1 MRAWIT
7 PAIVLLACFSLQA
20 QSPRLKKA
28 DQYFQ
33 EGNYQACI
41 PLYHEVLQRQEAD
54 YVKVNLAEAYYRMGD
69 YHSAA
74 NWFALV
80 MPLEDCQPEHQLR
93 YGLSLLRTGRCEA
106 ASRWFGIYLEQR
118 PFDSRKPEL
127 LDACAYYEQLRA
139 GESAQV
145 EIQNLPFNSPYNDFC
160 PAYKKEK
167 LVFTSDRFKGKG
179 QYFARLYEVSQ
190 TAADSLAFGSPVLQV
205 VGNGDVYH
213 EGPAV
218 FSAEGNEVFFTRTR
232 TGSDV
237 RSDHEISTGRLLPQG
252 SWSAIHALPFCSDAY
267 SVAFPALSPDGSRL
281 FFASD
286 MPGGYGGVDLYLSVR
301 INGVWTT
308 PTNLGPAINT
318 PGDELFPFVAPGHTL
333 YFASDGLVG
342 LGMLDLFKTREG
354 ADGLWARPQNLG
366 SPINSEADD
375 FGFLL
380 APGGQEGYF
389 SSNRKGGIGGD
400 DVYHFR
406 RSGRIA
412 VVDILDLESGLPI
425 PNGHLLN
432 THSGDTLQA
441 GPDGR
446 VVLRLPDCTS
456 LVGWSE
462 GFFPK
467 SVDVCPEETPV
478 DADTLFLAVALRPD
492 RPQLIEGV
500 VFDRATGRPVH
511 GAVIR
516 LVPEEAGQDTVMASA
531 DPQGRFSLEL
541 QPGGCYAV
549 STDYEGY
556 MPARKGER
564 ICAEG
569 GKARQFLNLF
579 MEPATPYGAA
589 KPEDSLA
596 QPVVRENEDK
606 FKDFERSQ
614 PNAETAEGAV
624 TYRLH
629 VFYDV
634 GRSSVQ
640 PGSVSE
646 LFKLRDLL
654 LRHPELVVEIASH
667 TDANGDAEANR
678 QLSQRRANAIVRYLA
693 GEGIQKD
700 RLIPVGYGESR
711 LTNECA
717 DGVDCP
723 DWKHQENRRT
733 EFTVLKE

>member
-7 PAIVLLACFSLQA
+7 PAIFLLACFSLQA

-33 EGNYQACI
+33 EGNYQASI
-41 PLYHEVLQRQEAD
+41 PLYHEVLQRQEVGHA
-54 YVKVNLAEAYYRMGD
+54 KVNLAEAYYRIGD

-80 MPLEDCQPEHQLR
+80 MPLESCQPEHQLR
-93 YGLSLLRTGRCEA
+93 YGLSLLRTGRCESA
-106 ASRWFGIYLEQR
+106 TRWFGIYLEQR

-127 LDACAYYEQLRA
+127 LDACTYYQQLRSGQA
-139 GESAQV
+139 AEV
-145 EIQNLPFNSPYNDFC
+145 EIQNLPINSPFNDFC
-160 PAYKKEK
+160 PAFKKEQ

-179 QYFARLYEVSQ
+179 QRFARLYEAHQ
-190 TAADSLAFGSPVLQV
+190 LAADSLAFGPPALLV
-205 VGNGDVYH
+205 VGNGKVYH

-218 FSAEGNEVFFTRTR
+218 FNAEGNEVFFTRTR
-232 TGSDV
+232 TGSEA

-267 SVAFPALSPDGSRL
+267 SVAFPALSPDGDRL

-301 INGVWTT
+301 INGIWTT

-318 PGDELFPFVAPGHTL
+318 PGDELFPYVGPDNTL

-354 ADGLWARPQNLG
+354 ANGLWARPQNLG
-366 SPINSEADD
+366 YPINSEADD

-380 APGGQEGYF
+380 APGGEEGYF
-389 SSNRKGGIGGD
+389 SSNREGGSGGD
-400 DVYHFR
+400 DLYHFR

-412 VVDILDLESGLPI
+412 VVDILDLNSGLPV
-425 PNGHLLN
+425 PNGQLLN
-432 THSGDTLQA
+432 TSSGDTLQA
-441 GPDGR
+441 GADGR
-446 VVLRLPDCTS
+446 VALRLPDCTS
-456 LVGWSE
+456 LVGWSD

-492 RPQLIEGV
+492 LPQVVEGV
-500 VFDRATGRPVH
+500 VFDRSTGRPVT
-511 GAVIR
+511 GVVIR
-516 LVPEEAGQDTVMASA
+516 LVPESPGQDILMASA
-531 DPQGRFSLEL
+531 DFQGRFSLEL
-541 QPGGCYAV
+541 QPRTCYRV
-549 STDYEGY
+549 VTDYEGY
-556 MPARKGER
+556 VPVRKGEA
-564 ICAEG
+564 ICASG
-569 GKARQFLNLF
+569 GPSKQFLNLF
-579 MEPATPYGAA
+579 LEPAVPYGSV
-589 KPEDSLA
+589 KTEGSLA
-596 QPVVRENEDK
+596 QPMLREHEDK
-606 FKDFERSQ
+606 FKDFERSP
-614 PNAETAEGAV
+614 PNAEAPEGAV

-654 LRHPELVVEIASH
+654 LRYPELVVEIAAH

-678 QLSQRRANAIVRYLA
+678 QLSQRRANAIVRYLV
-693 GEGIQKD
+693 GEGIQRD